1 MCSRSTNSDF
11 FSGFGGPQAI
21 TAIEFRTF
29 PGAVPSAFFGST
41 IVASDIRI
49 QLSTTGR
56 GDEGANQLSTTFAD
70 NVGTDVQ
77 TVYSGALSLTTAAT
91 GNVPNPFDYSIVLQ
105 NPFIYDPSLGNL
117 LLDVLLPV
125 TATLTSNGLFGF
137 TTFDQVNTLNDGI
150 YSVLDINS
158 GATATGIGSTAGA
171 ITRFVS
177 EAVVAVP
184 EPPAWRCSAPD

>member
-1 MCSRSTNSDF
+1 M
-11 FSGFGGPQAI
+11 
-21 TAIEFRTF
+21 
-29 PGAVPSAFFGST
+29 
-41 IVASDIRI
+41 
-49 QLSTTGR
+49 
-56 GDEGANQLSTTFAD
+56 
-70 NVGTDVQ
+70 
-77 TVYSGALSLTTAAT
+77 
-91 GNVPNPFDYSIVLQ
+91 LQ

-171 ITRFVS
+171 I
-177 EAVVAVP
+177 
-184 EPPAWRCSAPD
+184 PAS